1 MVIPSVC
8 QWMCHLATG
17 WIPETPDRCVENW
30 RCLGRASIAIVRPD
44 PGLPLLKDAAVVSTC
59 SSRDLLS
66 TRNGSERTV
75 TVPKRGNEFS
85 GRRAEFR
92 DPDPSLF
99 SWPCPLISLLI
110 YIAACLHAGHYSKR
124 FPELFTSQLVNS
136 VALLF
141 ISAVIDSTIHIFFFF
156 LFFRFLRSPFSVL
169 RAERPSVI
177 RARPPAVNVARSW
190 KKNIPPCSG
199 IREQKLGSLAVVH
212 DGNTVSSWQF
222 TGLTTRLREPRFAAT
237 CVSSR
242 FHFVLFRGRKSSAL
256 NFKRDI
262 SIEWIWCLSV
272 VVFAQFTSEYTL

>member
-1 MVIPSVC
+1 MLGASIDRDRSARFRTAAFKRRCRRIDLFVKRPSVNV
-8 QWMCHLATG
+8 QWVRKNGHRPERG
-17 WIPETPDRCVENW
+17 EWIFGTANR
-30 RCLGRASIAIVRPD
+30 
-44 PGLPLLKDAAVVSTC
+44 
-59 SSRDLLS
+59 
-66 TRNGSERTV
+66 
-75 TVPKRGNEFS
+75 VPRS
-85 GRRAEFR
+85 GTF
-92 DPDPSLF
+92 
-99 SWPCPLISLLI
+99 SLLLVLSFNLVAHLHRRVLTRRTLQQAFPRAFHQPARKFRATLI
-110 YIAACLHAGHYSKR
+110 YLDRDRLHDTY
-124 FPELFTSQLVNS
+124 
-136 VALLF
+136 
-141 ISAVIDSTIHIFFFF
+141 FFF
-156 LFFRFLRSPFSVL
+156 LFFRSPFSVL

-190 KKNIPPCSG
+190 KNNIPPCSG

-256 NFKRDI
+256 NFKRDV